1 MYPIYTIKCNYKYY
15 IYCNY
20 EAKLTNLCKL
30 FTCIYRFTTLQKK
43 NRINDNYTK
52 STIETGNAKYKSLKN
67 TKYMKYS
74 K

>member
-1 MYPIYTIKCNYKYY
+1 MYIQVYNT
-15 IYCNY
+15 
-20 EAKLTNLCKL
+20 A
-30 FTCIYRFTTLQKK
+30 KK

-52 STIETGNAKYKSLKN
+52 STIETGNAKYNSLKN

>member
-1 MYPIYTIKCNYKYY
+1 MYPIYTINCDYKYY

-20 EAKLTNLCKL
+20 EAKLTNLCKI
-30 FTCIYRFTTLQKK
+30 FTCIQVYNTAKK
-43 NRINDNYTK
+43 NRINDNNTK
-52 STIETGNAKYKSLKN
+52 STIETGNAKYNSLKN